1 MSHTPGPWVF
11 NGHHIYGPKH
21 EDSKHPNGR
30 VFVASVARGVHRAD
44 PLLDGGAD
52 RFSFDS
58 EADVRL
64 IAAAPDLLEALELAR
79 QFLSNGI
86 ELGYIR
92 LPDEGD
98 PARETLKVIKAA
110 IAKARGEE

>member
-1 MSHTPGPWVF
+1 MHLGLHYREESEGRRVSHTPGPWVF

-30 VFVASVARGVHRAD
+30 VFVASVARGIHRAD

-52 RFSFDS
+52 RFGFDS

-64 IAAAPDLLEALELAR
+64 IAAAPDLLEALENCLGFVVAHP
-79 QFLSNGI
+79 QFTEDLRN
-86 ELGYIR
+86 L
-92 LPDEGD
+92 
-98 PARETLKVIKAA
+98 
-110 IAKARGEE
+110 IAKARGES

>member
-30 VFVASVARGVHRAD
+30 VFVASVARGAHRAD

-52 RFSFDS
+52 RFGFDS

-64 IAAAPDLLEALELAR
+64 IAAAPDLLRELE
-79 QFLSNGI
+79 
-86 ELGYIR
+86 R
-92 LPDEGD
+92 LENQSGLPLERDD
-98 PARETLKVIKAA
+98 PARVAA
-110 IAKARGEE
+110 RTAIRKARGTE